1 MPPVPP
7 RTGVSQATR
16 PGVQGARQ
24 AVPPKANFTAPK
36 QESGAVGTQKA
47 QEAPVPKASPTP
59 AAQPAP
65 AADKQAKAPVKMTS
79 AQKAELAQ
87 KEKLLAEPLPVPE
100 PLPKITFPSYYLS
113 LERTQ
118 PIRMHGRVSQV
129 IGLTIESDGP
139 AVKMN
144 ELCLIYEKEGSKP
157 IRAEVVGFKGSKVML
172 MPLGEMGGI
181 SPGCEV
187 RATGKPLSVKVGPK
201 LLGRVLDGL
210 GNPID
215 GLGPLEYETEYSIYN
230 EPPNPITRPRIN
242 RPLPVG
248 VRVIDSVLTLGAGQR
263 VGIFAGSGVGK
274 STTLSMIA
282 RNTSAQVN
290 VLALIGERGRELR
303 DFIERDL
310 GPEGMRRSVVV
321 VATSDKSALVRLKGA
336 YTATAIAEY
345 FRDQGNDVM
354 LMMDSVTRFAMAQR
368 EIGLA
373 VGEPPATKGYTPS
386 CFAVMP
392 KLMERSGT
400 SAHGSITGIYTVL
413 VEGDDMNEPV
423 ADTVRGILDGHI
435 VLNRKIAH
443 KNRYPAVDVLQSV
456 SRLYTEINSK
466 EIQKAAGVL
475 RNVMATYQENEDL
488 INIGAY
494 QKGSNPKVDFAIE
507 KYDDVQKFLNQGIYD
522 PAPFEETRKRLL
534 EMFGEKK

>member
-1 MPPVPP
+1 MAQMPARPAAKPM
-7 RTGVSQATR
+7 ATR
-16 PGVQGARQ
+16 PAS
-24 AVPPKANFTAPK
+24 VPKTNFTAPR
-36 QESGAVGTQKA
+36 QGDGKA
-47 QEAPVPKASPTP
+47 D
-59 AAQPAP
+59 PAP
-65 AADKQAKAPVKMTS
+65 AAPAPPPP
-79 AQKAELAQ
+79 APPANPQPQPEPAPAPQPLNEDDLAA
-87 KEKLLAEPLPVPE
+87 KEKALAEPLPEAE

-113 LERTQ
+113 LNRCK

-129 IGLTIESDGP
+129 IGLTIESEGP
-139 AVKMN
+139 AVKMG
-144 ELCLIYEKEGSKP
+144 ELCLIYEREGSKP

-172 MPLGEMGGI
+172 MPLGDLGGI

-230 EPPNPITRPRIN
+230 EPPNPITRPRIK
-242 RPLPVG
+242 RALPMG
-248 VRVIDSVLTLGAGQR
+248 VRVLDSTLTLGAGQR

-282 RNTSAQVN
+282 RNTAAQVN

-310 GPEGMRRSVVV
+310 GPEGMKRSVVV
-321 VATSDKSALVRLKGA
+321 VATSDQPALVRLKGA
-336 YTATAIAEY
+336 YTGTALAEY

-368 EIGLA
+368 EVGLA

-386 CFAVMP
+386 CFALLP
-392 KLMERSGT
+392 KLMERAGT
-400 SAHGSITGIYTVL
+400 SPKGSITGIYTVL
-413 VEGDDMNEPV
+413 VEGDDMNEPI

-456 SRLYTEINSK
+456 SRLFTEINPK
-466 EIQKAAGVL
+466 DIQKAAGIL
-475 RNVMATYQENEDL
+475 RNVLAVYQENEDL

-494 QKGSNPKVDFAIE
+494 QKGSNPKVDFAIDKIDE
-507 KYDDVQKFLNQGIYD
+507 VQKFLSQGIYE
-522 PAPFEETRKRLL
+522 PAPFEETRRRLL
-534 EMFGEKK
+534 EMFGDQK

>member
-1 MPPVPP
+1 MAQASFPKQAPPQRQVPP
-7 RTGVSQATR
+7 QR
-16 PGVQGARQ
+16 PA
-24 AVPPKANFTAPK
+24 
-36 QESGAVGTQKA
+36 
-47 QEAPVPKASPTP
+47 VPKAGTAAPQAAAP
-59 AAQPAP
+59 AAQAQPAP
-65 AADKQAKAPVKMTS
+65 QPSQAPAPAPEAEAAPAPAPTPQPDLQAPQD
-79 AQKAELAQ
+79 AQPEPEPQGPTFQELVSQ
-87 KEKLLAEPLPVPE
+87 PLPEKTPVPK
-100 PLPKITFPSYYLS
+100 LDFSRYMRMA
-113 LERTQ
+113 ERCKT
-118 PIRMHGRVSQV
+118 IKTHGRVSQV
-129 IGLTIESDGP
+129 IGLTIESEGP
-139 AVKMN
+139 AVQVG
-144 ELCLIYEKEGSKP
+144 ELCYVYDKEGGNP
-157 IRAEVVGFKGSKVML
+157 IRTEVVGFKSNKVML
-172 MPLGEMGGI
+172 MPFGELGGI

-215 GLGPLEYETEYSIYN
+215 GKGPIEYEAEYPIMN
-230 EPPNPITRPRIN
+230 EPPNPLTRPRITKA
-242 RPLPVG
+242 LSLG
-248 VRVIDSVLTLGAGQR
+248 VRVIDSMLTFGRGQR

-282 RNTSAQVN
+282 RNTEASVA

-310 GPEGMRRSVVV
+310 GESGMARSVVV
-321 VATSDKSALVRLKGA
+321 VATSDQPALVRLKGA
-336 YTATAIAEY
+336 YTGTAVAEY
-345 FRDQGNDVM
+345 FRDQGQDVM

-373 VGEPPATKGYTPS
+373 IGEPPATKGYTPS

-392 KLMERSGT
+392 KLMERAGT
-400 SAHGSITGIYTVL
+400 SPKGSITAIYTVL

-456 SRLYTEINSK
+456 SRLFTEINPK
-466 EIQKAAGVL
+466 DVQKAAGKL
-475 RNVMATYQENEDL
+475 RNVLATYQENEDL

-494 QKGSNPKVDFAIE
+494 QKGSNPKVDYAIE
-507 KYDDVQKFLNQGIYD
+507 KIDDVQKFLGQGIYEE
-522 PAPFEETRKRLL
+522 APFELTRQRLL
-534 EMFGEKK
+534 EMFGGD